1 MQMCGAG
8 DKMDLVDTFAK
19 VDTNKTS
26 AGVVDNNNS
35 TVNKAAP
42 NNYFKS
48 TMMTSHLI

>member
-1 MQMCGAG
+1 MQMYAAG
-8 DKMDLVDTFAK
+8 DKMDVVDTK
-19 VDTNKTS
+19 TDTNRTS